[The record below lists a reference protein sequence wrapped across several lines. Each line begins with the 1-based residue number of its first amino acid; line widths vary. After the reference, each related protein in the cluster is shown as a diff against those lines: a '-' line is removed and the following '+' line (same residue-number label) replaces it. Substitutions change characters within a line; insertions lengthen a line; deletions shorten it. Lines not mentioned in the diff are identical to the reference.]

1 VRLTARSRTTA
12 PLPLARVSVSL
23 RRGRRALALAGLALV
38 AWVVVRVGL
47 TVWPA
52 EVLAREKPQLQV
64 GWGERL
70 LVVAPH
76 PDDETLAAAGLI
88 QRVLAQRGHVRVV
101 VLTSGDGY
109 SLAAREY
116 FRRATLSRKDLL
128 RFGSIRMAEARQAA
142 QRLGMDPRDVV
153 FLGFPDRCL
162 MGLLLSGS
170 AQSRYTGADAVPYP
184 ECLRPGAP
192 YTRQALEEQLHT
204 AIADFRPTLVLFP
217 SAGDGHPDHRAA
229 HYLTRDVLGG
239 ISREE
244 TGGAP
249 PRLLTYL
256 VHPRA
261 RSRALEQY
269 LGLPAT
275 VDRTA
280 EAEYLA
286 LTPAERTA
294 KRYALGAYLT
304 QRAIWS
310 DLFLASFLGPV
321 ETFTPASP

>member
-1 VRLTARSRTTA
+1 M
-12 PLPLARVSVSL
+12 PLPLARVSVPPP
-23 RRGRRALALAGLALV
+23 RRRRTLTLAALGLA
-38 AWVVVRVGL
+38 AWMVVRVGL

-88 QRVLAQRGHVRVV
+88 QRVLAQQGHVRAV
-101 VLTSGDGY
+101 VLTNGDGY

-116 FRRATLSRKDLL
+116 FRRATLSRKDFL
-128 RFGSIRMAEARQAA
+128 RFGSIRMGEARQAA

-170 AQSRYTGADAVPYP
+170 SKSCYTGVDAVPYQ
-184 ECLRPGAP
+184 ECLRPGGP
-192 YTRQALEEQLHT
+192 YTRHALEEQLHI
-204 AIADFRPTLVLFP
+204 AIADFGPTLVVFP

-229 HYLTRDVLGG
+229 HWLTRDVLAG

-244 TGGAP
+244 ARGAP

-261 RSRALEQY
+261 RSRALGRY
-269 LGLPAT
+269 LGLPAA

-294 KRYALGAYLT
+294 KRRALGAYLT

-310 DLFLASFLGPV
+310 DLFLASFLGPM